1 MSALQLAA
9 LAGWGMLVGL
19 DLVSVAQVMVARP
32 FVAGTVAGFLVGDAA
47 AGAIVGAALE
57 LFALDLLPVGG
68 ARYPDFGPAAV
79 AAVATAAGA
88 PGVLG
93 LGPAIAV
100 GLAVAYTGEWTMQWT
115 RWLNSRDVQRRR
127 AGLDAGELGAIR
139 AVHVRGIVRD
149 ALRAL
154 GVTLLGLAL
163 ALGVRRWLPLD
174 VRGVVLVGT
183 VALGAALAV
192 ATVGALRLGGR
203 GKAGAWLVAGL
214 VIGGLWVLLR

>member
-32 FVAGTVAGFLVGDAA
+32 FVAGTVAGFLVGDAT

-127 AGLDAGELGAIR
+127 AGLDAGELGTIR